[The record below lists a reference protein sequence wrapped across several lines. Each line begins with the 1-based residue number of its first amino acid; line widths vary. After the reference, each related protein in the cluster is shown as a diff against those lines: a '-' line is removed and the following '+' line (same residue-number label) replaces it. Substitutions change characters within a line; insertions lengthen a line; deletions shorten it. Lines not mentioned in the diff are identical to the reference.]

1 MTQNNSLLFKKHFYL
16 NKNIDYLISNEI
28 IEYDIK
34 LAGFNIIKKYNL
46 LDSNKI
52 KYLETLDRKQKQ
64 VQIGLYMRKDKELFK
79 ILNQK
84 FIEVREW
91 FFNNNNIKD
100 DDVLSIKKDAIVV
113 TKRCIVTELDNIS
126 FIEKNVYSS
135 YYYLNDNEFYYN
147 KNNIVVKGISDS
159 TLECHKKYMLDFLHT
174 FFKMNEIS
182 KRKRVIEFL
191 KDFIDY
197 YKRRK
202 LCIEYYRELNTQSL
216 FRLKNLK
223 YNKEIIGVIDIA
235 YVDEI
240 DINYNFIH
248 YLVPLISILI

>member
-1 MTQNNSLLFKKHFYL
+1 MSSLFKKHFYL
-16 NKNIDYLISNEI
+16 NKNIEYLISNEI

-34 LAGFNIIKKYNL
+34 SAGFNLIKKFNL
-46 LDSNKI
+46 LDSSKI
-52 KYLETLDRKQKQ
+52 NYLETLDRKQKQ
-64 VQIGLYMRKDKELFK
+64 VQIGLYMKNDKELFK
-79 ILNQK
+79 RLNEK

-91 FFNNNNIKD
+91 FFNNNNLKD
-100 DDVLSIKKDAIVV
+100 DDILSIKKDAIIV

-126 FIEKNVYSS
+126 FIEKNIYTS
-135 YYYLNDNEFYYN
+135 YYYLNENEFYYN
-147 KNNIVVKGISDS
+147 NTTIDVKGISDT
-159 TLECHKKYMLDFLHT
+159 TLECHRQYMLDFLHT

-216 FRLKNLK
+216 FRLNDLK
-223 YNKEIIGVIDIA
+223 YNKEIIGVKDTA
-235 YVDEI
+235 YVNDI
-240 DINYNFIH
+240 NINYNFIH